1 MSKMAVFKSTDYR
14 HHEQRRHERFYRAP
28 DNFTGDDLIQ
38 VERSGHQGIVR
49 ALISPA
55 CLRMSMSK
63 TILQSVSDGI
73 RTRYL
78 SKTRFRDH
86 SDGCQDGTGN
96 HSQGNA
102 VAGGV
107 SGVA

>member
-1 MSKMAVFKSTDYR
+1 
-14 HHEQRRHERFYRAP
+14 
-28 DNFTGDDLIQ
+28 
-38 VERSGHQGIVR
+38 
-49 ALISPA
+49 
-55 CLRMSMSK
+55 LRMSMSK